1 MTTNLLG
8 ADEALET
15 SLLLSGPREQSM
27 QNKTTPRRSKW
38 ILLFV
43 CLIIVTLDFGVYL
56 AVAPQL
62 QIYENI
68 ICQRMHPE
76 LFASAFGGLTA
87 TTQPLCKSTDVQG
100 KLALLVGWQDTFTQL
115 PGMIL
120 AIPFGLMADQV
131 GRKPVIIISLAGFL
145 MQECAIRFIC
155 WNHTSIPLEAV
166 WFAPLFQ
173 VFGGGSQIASSV
185 AWTVIADVFPVDQR
199 ANAYLLMA
207 AAMLLSQIL
216 AAPLSAWLMS
226 KDVWMPS
233 LLGLAIEVCGIIPI
247 FALPETGPKASIRSD
262 EDIESE
268 AQGQASEHPTMRWTA
283 IVHLVRSQ
291 LIEVVGFVWG
301 NANTLA
307 IFFAFLTSSIGSQAL
322 QFVLQYASK
331 RFMWSVAEATFLIS
345 LKGVVNLVAFIIIL
359 PLISRILGGYLSPI
373 RRDLRIT
380 HGSICAL
387 MAGFGIMSVAAHP
400 ALFGIGLSFSALGW
414 GFYTT
419 LRSVG
424 SALVAETHVGL
435 FNTTIALAEAV
446 GSMIAGPLLAALL
459 KAGMAW
465 EGAWMGLPWMVAT
478 GLYLLA
484 GLAVSCIRT
493 SAH

>member
-15 SLLLSGPREQSM
+15 SSLLPGPREQSF

-247 FALPETGPKASIRSD
+247 FALPETGPKASIGSN

-283 IVHLVRSQ
+283 IVHLVQSQ

-380 HGSICAL
+380 HGSICVL
-387 MAGFGIMSVAAHP
+387 MAGFGIMSVAVHP